1 MDPPEQHSGT
11 SSGTSSGTPHG
22 TLIVRAWLEDGR
34 PDRLRVR
41 ILSTV
46 GGQPAPPLAA
56 SSVEAVQT
64 AVREFLTRLANIA
77 EDSR

>member
-1 MDPPEQHSGT
+1 MEPPEQHS
-11 SSGTSSGTPHG
+11 G
-22 TLIVRAWLEDGR
+22 TLIVRAWLENGR

-46 GGQPAPPLAA
+46 GGHPSAPLAA
-56 SSVEAVQT
+56 SSVEAVQA
-64 AVREFLTRLANIA
+64 AVLDFLGRLGEIA